1 MIQLRKFTSPDEVE
15 GSMELDELDF
25 DVFILYLKQFLMDS
39 STYKVEVKRFWT
51 KPSDENSEG

>member
-1 MIQLRKFTSPDEVE
+1 M
-15 GSMELDELDF
+15 DF
-25 DVFILYLKQFLMDS
+25 DVFILYLKQFLMDP